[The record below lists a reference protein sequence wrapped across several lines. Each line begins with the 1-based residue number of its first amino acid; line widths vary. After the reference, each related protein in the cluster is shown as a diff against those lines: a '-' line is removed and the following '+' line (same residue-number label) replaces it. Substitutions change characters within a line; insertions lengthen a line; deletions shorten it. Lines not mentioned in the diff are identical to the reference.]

1 MSTPSPLKQ
10 AIGKLEGKIAI
21 VTGSD
26 SGIGQ
31 AIAIEFA
38 KEGAHVVV
46 TWLHDK
52 NGAMETQRQVEAAGR
67 HAVVLNI
74 DVREPE
80 DVERLF
86 QVTRDK
92 LGPPFILVNCA
103 GVPGDG
109 EEIAYETL
117 EAWDEVIK
125 TNLYGPFLC
134 CREFVRA
141 RRTDGGRGKIINV
154 TSVHEDMP
162 TIGYGPYDAAKGGLK
177 MLSRTLCLEV
187 ARDRINVNNIAPGYV
202 ETPMTEKDLDSAAK
216 RRKETRDIPLKRV
229 AQPDEIAKLA
239 LYLASD
245 DSDYA
250 TGQSFVLDGGMA
262 LNMQMR

>member
-1 MSTPSPLKQ
+1 MP
-10 AIGKLEGKIAI
+10 GKLEGKIAI

-38 KEGAHVVV
+38 NEGASVVV

-52 NGAMETQRQVEAAGR
+52 NGAMETARQVEAAGR

-86 QVTRDK
+86 QVTLDK

-103 GVPGDG
+103 GVPGP
-109 EEIAYETL
+109 EKPIAEVTL
-117 EAWDEVIK
+117 EEWDEVLR

-134 CREFVRA
+134 CQKFVLA
-141 RRTDGGRGKIINV
+141 RRADGGRGKLINI

-162 TIGYGPYDAAKGGLK
+162 TVGLGPYDAAKGGLR
-177 MLSRTLCLEV
+177 MLTRTLCLEV

-202 ETPMTEKDLDSAAK
+202 MTPMTEDSLDTPQK
-216 RRKETRDIPLKRV
+216 RKKETAHIPLRRV
-229 AQPDEIAKLA
+229 AQPEEVAKLA

-250 TGQSFVLDGGMA
+250 TGQSFVLDGGLT
-262 LNMQMR
+262 LNMVVN

>member
-1 MSTPSPLKQ
+1 MPKTAKQ
-10 AIGKLEGKIAI
+10 TLAPGKLDGKIAI

-38 KEGAHVVV
+38 NAGAHVVI
-46 TWLHDK
+46 TYLHDK
-52 NGAMETQRQVEAAGR
+52 KGAMQTQRQVEAANR
-67 HAVVLNI
+67 HAIVLNI

-86 QVTRDK
+86 KVTRDK
-92 LGPPFILVNCA
+92 LGVPFILVNNA
-103 GVPGDG
+103 GVPGPGDD
-109 EEIAYETL
+109 IADISL
-117 EAWDEVIK
+117 KDWDEVLK

-134 CREFVRA
+134 CQQFVRA
-141 RRTDGGRGKIINV
+141 RRADGGRGKLINI
-154 TSVHEDMP
+154 TSVHEDLP
-162 TIGYGPYDAAKGGLK
+162 TAGFGAYDAAKGGLR
-177 MLSRTLCLEV
+177 MLTRTLCLEV

-202 ETPMTEKDLDSAAK
+202 LTPMTEKDLDTGEK
-216 RRKETRDIPLKRV
+216 HRKETRDIPFKRV
-229 AQPDEIAKLA
+229 ARPEEIAKLA

-250 TGQSFVLDGGMA
+250 TGQSFVIDGGLT
-262 LNMQMR
+262 LNMQAG